1 MKVFK
6 FGGAS
11 VKDAESVK
19 NVVKIVDL
27 FPQEKLLI
35 VISAMG
41 KTTNALEKVVEA
53 AFKKSEKLEELIDI
67 TKSYHSSIIN
77 SLFSN
82 PAHPVFEDVE
92 NLFHKLRGICLSYS
106 GDEYDFFYDQIV
118 GFGELI
124 STCII
129 EHYMRQ
135 NGKKSQWEDV
145 RQYIRTNDRY
155 RDAAIDWTETQTNI
169 ANGLLPKFDVV
180 DIVISQGFIG
190 ENEMGFTTTLGRE
203 GSDFTGAIFAYCL
216 DAESL
221 TIWKD
226 VPGLLNADP
235 KLLQNTVKLDT
246 ISYAETIEL
255 SYYGA
260 SIIHPKTIK
269 PLENKKIPLFV
280 KSFIFPDDAGSV
292 IQESKNMDGLVPSI
306 IFKKNQVLISIA
318 ARDFSFIAEQNL
330 ATIFSKLATYN
341 IRVNL
346 MQNSAI
352 SFSVCVDNNEE
363 RIAAFIVDLKK
374 DFKIRYNE
382 GLELITVRHYTDEV
396 VNELTSQKSILL
408 EQRSRVTVQMVVK

>member
-19 NVVKIVDL
+19 NVAKILDR
-27 FPQEKLLI
+27 FPDEKVL
-35 VISAMG
+35 VVVSAMG
-41 KTTNALEKVVEA
+41 KTTNALEKVAEA
-53 AFKKSEKLEELIDI
+53 AFKKSEKTDELIEI
-67 TKSYHSSIIN
+67 SKSYHSSIIN

-82 PAHPVFEDVE
+82 PAHPVFADVE
-92 NLFHKLRGICLSYS
+92 NLFQELENKCESEK
-106 GDEYDFFYDQIV
+106 GDDFDFFYDQIV

-124 STCII
+124 STRIV
-129 EHYMRQ
+129 EHYMRHC
-135 NGKKSQWEDV
+135 GKKSRWEDV

-155 RDAAIDWTETQTNI
+155 RDAAIEWTETQSNI
-169 ANGLLPKFDVV
+169 INGLLPKFEQV
-180 DIVISQGFIG
+180 DFIISQGFIG
-190 ENEMGFTTTLGRE
+190 ENQMGFTTTLGRE

-280 KSFIFPDDAGSV
+280 KSFIFPDESGSV
-292 IQESKNMDGLVPSI
+292 IQESKNKDALVPSI
-306 IFKKNQVLISIA
+306 IYKKNQVLISIA

-330 ATIFSKLATYN
+330 ATIFSKLASYN